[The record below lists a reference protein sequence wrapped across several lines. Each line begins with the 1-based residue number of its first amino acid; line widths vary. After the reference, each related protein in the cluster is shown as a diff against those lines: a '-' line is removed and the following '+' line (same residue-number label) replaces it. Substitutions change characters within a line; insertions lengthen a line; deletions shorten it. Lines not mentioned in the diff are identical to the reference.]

1 MMLGCLFFFFTKM
14 FSWKCHH
21 DISDI
26 IRSLVGARKEM
37 NIQQK
42 TNENNNTI
50 DSKYFRFL
58 VFLHFSCCHQ
68 ITTNNNCNNDVFV
81 GTATTMSTSLDIKSL
96 IKENV
101 PLSQEKKNKK
111 KTCISFIL
119 AKHLRAKH
127 TLNIRLQSSLQQSRA
142 KLLPLWN
149 THLSLQLSISSTANL
164 YFLIQKVNASILKYH
179 IYSCIMQLLK
189 TSFWS

>member
-1 MMLGCLFFFFTKM
+1 MSSWHFWHHQVPGWGPEKWIYNRKPKKIIIILIANTSGFCFFFILVVVIKLQPIIIAIMMYLWGQRQQCPPAQTLKVLLKKM
-14 FSWKCHH
+14 YHS
-21 DISDI
+21 
-26 IRSLVGARKEM
+26 AR
-37 NIQQK
+37 
-42 TNENNNTI
+42 
-50 DSKYFRFL
+50 
-58 VFLHFSCCHQ
+58 
-68 ITTNNNCNNDVFV
+68 
-81 GTATTMSTSLDIKSL
+81 
-96 IKENV
+96 
-101 PLSQEKKNKK
+101 KKNKK

-119 AKHLRAKH
+119 AKHLWAKH